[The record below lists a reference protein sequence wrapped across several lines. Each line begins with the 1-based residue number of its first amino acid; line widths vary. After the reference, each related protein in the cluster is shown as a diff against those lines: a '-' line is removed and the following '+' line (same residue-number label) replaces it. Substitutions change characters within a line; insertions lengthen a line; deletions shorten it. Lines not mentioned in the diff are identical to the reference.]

1 MLRTISVIA
10 VLALIASTLS
20 AQNGDSLLLQLE
32 WKWFHAST
40 IAEKDSLHWEKLQ
53 LILMEKPDDPAT
65 LQSMRE
71 YNVENIRDS
80 IVLRKFR
87 WNKSLIAFSQHEYL
101 LAWSE
106 INKYKNINGVLRT
119 EEEWLLYAM
128 IASKYS
134 AEALDSA
141 VVQTALFFPERKEVD
156 CLCEVV
162 NFKIEEKPVYKVMSA
177 VIPGS
182 GSIAQGKVGKG
193 LGSLILNGAAIYGL
207 YELSVAKL
215 YLNAGLWAVT
225 WFPKIYLGNI
235 ELTKKITEKRQLKK
249 RNELSNNC
257 ELVLKNYLNKY
268 PLKILF

>member
-1 MLRTISVIA
+1 MLRITIVIA
-10 VLALIASTLS
+10 ALVLSVDTS
-20 AQNGDSLLLQLE
+20 NAQNSDSLLLQLE
-32 WKWFHAST
+32 WQWFRASSP
-40 IAEKDSLHWEKLQ
+40 AEKDSLHWEKLKL
-53 LILMEKPDDPAT
+53 LINERPNEAST
-65 LQSMRE
+65 LQSMRS
-71 YNVENIRDS
+71 YNVENFKDTAE
-80 IVLRKFR
+80 LKKFR

-106 INKYKNINGVLRT
+106 VNKYKNLVGELRS
-119 EEEWLLYAM
+119 EEEWLLYLI

-134 AEALDSA
+134 AEELDSA
-141 VVQTALFFPERKEVD
+141 VVGVNALFPELKQVD

-162 NFKIEEKPVYKVMSA
+162 NFKIEEKPIYKVMSA

-193 LGSLILNGAAIYGL
+193 IGSLILNGAAIYGL

-215 YLNAGLWAVT
+215 YLNAGLWTVT

-257 ELVLKNYLNKY
+257 ELVLKNHLKKY